1 MMVLGPLSCAD
12 HPYVDAAA
20 PIAGTRMS
28 FARAG
33 LGALSGNRP
42 RRPDMTGIL
51 FALEII
57 ALLAV
62 AWWVYRRAD
71 AGEDAAEAGLLGMKS
86 GRSAP
91 VDAAPKWKAS
101 SHRGAPLVAPASD
114 ALDVSRAEPR
124 WKTVQRRP
132 GRPF

>member
-1 MMVLGPLSCAD
+1 
-12 HPYVDAAA
+12 
-20 PIAGTRMS
+20 
-28 FARAG
+28 
-33 LGALSGNRP
+33 
-42 RRPDMTGIL
+42 MTGIL

-86 GRSAP
+86 SRSAP
-91 VDAAPKWKAS
+91 VDAAPKWKTS
-101 SHRGAPLVAPASD
+101 PHRGATPVPATSE
-114 ALDVSRAEPR
+114 ALDISRAGPR
-124 WKTVQRRP
+124 WKAVRQRP

>member
-1 MMVLGPLSCAD
+1 
-12 HPYVDAAA
+12 
-20 PIAGTRMS
+20 
-28 FARAG
+28 
-33 LGALSGNRP
+33 
-42 RRPDMTGIL
+42 MTGIL

-101 SHRGAPLVAPASD
+101 SHRGASLVPPASE
-114 ALDVSRAEPR
+114 ALDVNRAEPR
-124 WKTVQRRP
+124 WKIVQRRP

>member
-1 MMVLGPLSCAD
+1 
-12 HPYVDAAA
+12 
-20 PIAGTRMS
+20 
-28 FARAG
+28 
-33 LGALSGNRP
+33 
-42 RRPDMTGIL
+42 MTGIL

-86 GRSAP
+86 GRRAP

-101 SHRGAPLVAPASD
+101 PRRGAPRVPPASE
-114 ALDVSRAEPR
+114 APDVSRAEPR